1 MSVRNDD
8 RAAWGLTVLR
18 VMIGIVFLVHGYTK
32 VFVWGLGGTA
42 QGFEQ
47 MGIPLAGIA
56 GPMVGLLELLGGAA
70 LVLGLATR
78 WISIP
83 LAATMLV
90 ATLTVHAPNGFSAP
104 NGAEFTL
111 TLFAA
116 LVALAFAGG
125 GKLSVDEAL
134 ATRRTGTLARSGRL
148 AAAS

>member
-32 VFVWGLGGTA
+32 VFVWGLDGTA
-42 QGFEQ
+42 QGFAQ
-47 MGIPLAGIA
+47 MGIPLAGVA

-90 ATLTVHAPNGFSAP
+90 ATLKVHAPNGFAAP

-111 TLFAA
+111 TLLAA
-116 LVALAFAGG
+116 LVALAIAGG

-134 ATRRTGTLARSGRL
+134 AARRTGTPARSRRL